1 MNPSPDQP
9 LATTTCIIGGGPAGI
24 MLGFLLARAGIQ
36 VTVLE
41 KHTDFFRDFRG
52 DTIHPS
58 TLELLYEL
66 GLLEKFLALPH
77 SQLNHLSAFVGGR
90 EFPIADFTH
99 LPTHAKFIA
108 LMPQWDFLNFLAAEA
123 AHFPTFTLR
132 MGWEATG
139 LLQQNGITTGVQAN
153 TPDGPATIPAHLT
166 IGCDGRHPISRTAAH
181 LPLIDYGV
189 PIDVLW
195 FRLAR
200 QPSDPEYG
208 LGYINYGR
216 LIVLINRN
224 DYYQVGYI
232 VAKGTFP
239 EIQHAGLEAFHQSIE
254 RIVPFLSDRTSEIDT
269 WDKVK
274 LLTVEVNRL
283 QQWSS
288 PGLLC
293 IGDAAHAM
301 SPVGGIGINIALQD
315 AVATANILTESLLSR
330 RRHPP
335 RPRPRPALPRAR
347 RPQHP
352 ARPGLRPPHPQPSPN
367 QPRPSK
373 TPTPLKAPNRHPRLP
388 TTPRPLR
395 RPRPTTPTH
404 QNPQRGY
411 PTEIKPAERA
421 LPAEIELSSRP
432 KRSVVE
438 RPAGC
443 PPPVD
448 ATATMDRK

>member
-1 MNPSPDQP
+1 MSPHCKLPSTQP
-9 LATTTCIIGGGPAGI
+9 LCYPHPMSSSATSPQEQSLATTTCIIGGGPAGI
-24 MLGFLLARAGIQ
+24 MLGFLLARAGIR

-77 SQLNHLSAFVGGR
+77 SQINELSAFVGG
-90 EFPIADFTH
+90 EQFHIADFTH
-99 LPTHAKFIA
+99 LPVHAKFIA

-123 AHFPTFTLR
+123 AHYPTFTLR

-139 LLQQNGITTGVQAN
+139 LLQQDGITTGVEAN
-153 TPDGPATIPAHLT
+153 TPNGPVKIPAHLT
-166 IGCDGRHPISRTAAH
+166 VGCDGRHAISRVAAH

-195 FRLAR
+195 LRLPR
-200 QPSDPEYG
+200 HPGDPEYG

-239 EIQHAGLEAFHQSIE
+239 QIQQQGLAAFQQSIE
-254 RIVPFLSDRTSEIDT
+254 RVVPFLAGRTTELDS
-269 WDKVK
+269 WDKIK

-283 QQWSS
+283 TQWSS

-315 AVATANILTESLLSR
+315 AVATANILTESLLAGAATPHDLARVQHYRQHAVHNTQRVQVFAHRVLNKVLNNPGSVK
-330 RRHPP
+330 PP
-335 RPRPRPALPRAR
+335 LLLKILTSIPGFQQLPARFVGLGLQ
-347 RPQHP
+347 PQH
-352 ARPGLRPPHPQPSPN
+352 
-367 QPRPSK
+367 
-373 TPTPLKAPNRHPRLP
+373 
-388 TTPRPLR
+388 
-395 RPRPTTPTH
+395 
-404 QNPQRGY
+404 
-411 PTEIKPAERA
+411 IKP
-421 LPAEIELSSRP
+421 L
-432 KRSVVE
+432 
-438 RPAGC
+438 
-443 PPPVD
+443 
-448 ATATMDRK
+448 